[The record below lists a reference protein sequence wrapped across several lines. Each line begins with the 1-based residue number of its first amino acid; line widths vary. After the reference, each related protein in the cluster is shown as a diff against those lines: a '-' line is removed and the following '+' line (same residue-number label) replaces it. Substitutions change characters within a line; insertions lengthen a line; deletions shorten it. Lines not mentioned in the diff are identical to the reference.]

1 MSVKSLNKLVRLA
14 NKAGRLSH
22 AYTLANHAY
31 IDEFEKIF
39 GHREPNDSLV
49 ELVEYG
55 SGKATVEDF
64 LQNGHLIDGESDV

>member
-1 MSVKSLNKLVRLA
+1 MNPKSLKKLVRLA

-22 AYTLANHAY
+22 KHALANRDY

-39 GHREPNDSLV
+39 GHSEPCDHLV

-55 SGKATVEDF
+55 SGNATVEDF
-64 LQNGHLIDGESDV
+64 LQHGHLTD